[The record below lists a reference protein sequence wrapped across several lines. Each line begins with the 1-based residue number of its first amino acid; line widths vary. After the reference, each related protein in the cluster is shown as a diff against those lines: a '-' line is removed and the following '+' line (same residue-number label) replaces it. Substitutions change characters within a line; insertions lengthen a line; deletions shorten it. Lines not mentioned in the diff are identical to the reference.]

1 MDIYKNISGVAIFVD
16 GKSVK
21 AGDTIQHKGSHGVN
35 CMVSQNIL
43 ELQAGEQKPIAV
55 NASADAIKAVF
66 TQDFVNDNGNFAQGG
81 QTQGYL
87 KKPIVKTIITLLNQ
101 NKDEGTDELTTD
113 YDAIM
118 DAIEN
123 KTQTELQAGF
133 QAE

>member
-1 MDIYKNISGVAIFVD
+1 MNTYKNISS
-16 GKSVK
+16 KSVVIHGESVG
-21 AGDTIQHKGSHGVN
+21 AGETIKHEGSYPIR

-81 QTQGYL
+81 ATKGAL
-87 KKPIVKTIITLLNQ
+87 KKGQVSLIITLLNQ

-118 DAIEN
+118 VAIEN